1 MPNLMPLAMLWGVTA
16 VSMYGSMAVAWALLP
31 SAHPDCCRLGPYRW
45 WGLILVNSPAA
56 GLRNNRNSRPRM
68 RVLGGSGEYPS
79 LKCGNIAAFPSS
91 LYRCGVYIEGKG
103 QLRIQVVFPD
113 MAFLTLGINHR
124 TAPVDLR
131 ERIAFTPD
139 RMAEA
144 FSELRAASGAGEA
157 AILSTCNRTE
167 LYLAG
172 DDDCAPLVLRWL
184 AGFHGLAP
192 AELEDSVYVHRDADA
207 VRHMMRVASGLDS
220 MVLGEPQIFGQLKDA
235 YALSREY
242 DASGSFLSRLFEHT
256 FSVAKRVRTDTA
268 IGENPVS
275 VAYAAVS
282 MANHI
287 FADLSRNKALL
298 IGAGKTIELVA
309 QHLSEAG
316 VKEFLV
322 ANRTLDRA
330 QSLAGIHGGRG
341 IVLSDI
347 PEYLTEVDIVISST
361 ASPLPILG
369 KGAVERALKQRKH
382 RPYFMVDIAV
392 PRDIE
397 PEVASLDDVY
407 LYTVDDLRQVIE
419 ENVRSRE
426 GAAREAENLI
436 LAGAEEFL
444 GQLRALDAVS
454 TLKQFR
460 QQAEL
465 RRDAEVE
472 KALRALRNGADAE
485 TVVRSLGRGLTNKLL
500 HEPSIQVRKATAE
513 GRVEVTHWLRELHQ
527 LETREDEVSATPEK
541 L

>member
-1 MPNLMPLAMLWGVTA
+1 
-16 VSMYGSMAVAWALLP
+16 MAL
-31 SAHPDCCRLGPYRW
+31 
-45 WGLILVNSPAA
+45 
-56 GLRNNRNSRPRM
+56 
-68 RVLGGSGEYPS
+68 
-79 LKCGNIAAFPSS
+79 
-91 LYRCGVYIEGKG
+91 
-103 QLRIQVVFPD
+103 
-113 MAFLTLGINHR
+113 LTLGINHR
-124 TAPVDLR
+124 TAPLELR
-131 ERIAFTPD
+131 ERIAFTPE

-144 FSELRAASGAGEA
+144 FAELRAASGASEA

-172 DDDCAPLVLRWL
+172 DDDCAALVLRWL

-192 AELEDSVYVHRDADA
+192 GELEDAIYVHRDSEA

-220 MVLGEPQIFGQLKDA
+220 MVLGEPQILGQLKDA
-235 YALSREY
+235 YALAREH
-242 DASGSFLSRLFEHT
+242 DASGSFLSRLFEQT
-256 FSVAKRVRTDTA
+256 FSVAKRVRTQTA

-282 MANHI
+282 MASHI
-287 FADLSRNKALL
+287 FADMARNKALL

-309 QHLSEAG
+309 RHLSEAG
-316 VKEFLV
+316 VKDFLV

-330 QSLAGIHGGRG
+330 QNLAEVHGGRG

-347 PEYLTEVDIVISST
+347 PDYLPEVDIVIAST

-369 KGAVERALKQRKH
+369 KGAVERALKRRKH

-426 GAAREAENLI
+426 GAAREAENMI
-436 LAGAEEFL
+436 LAGAQEFL
-444 GQLRALDAVS
+444 SQLRALDAVA

-460 QQAEL
+460 QQAE
-465 RRDAEVE
+465 RQRDQETE
-472 KALRALRNGADAE
+472 KALRALRNGGDPE
-485 TVVRSLGRGLTNKLL
+485 TVIRSLGRGLTNKLL
-500 HEPSIQVRKATAE
+500 HEPSVQVRKATAE

-527 LETREDEVSATPEK
+527 LETQDNEVSVTSEK